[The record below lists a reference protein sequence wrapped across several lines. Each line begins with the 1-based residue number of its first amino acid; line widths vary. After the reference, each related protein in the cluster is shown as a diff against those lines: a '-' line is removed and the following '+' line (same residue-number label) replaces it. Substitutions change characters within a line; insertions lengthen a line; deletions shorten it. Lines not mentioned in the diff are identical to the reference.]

1 MKIEGP
7 LLEALTHRLSE
18 CPSDFLAEPRSK
30 LQPNGIEVS
39 AVIFDLIRDLGGRP
53 LTKKE
58 LAECTISD
66 PKSKEERNAIR
77 LMLIASWLLHDT
89 WFRARGTFG
98 QSAFELLTKG
108 LKEVAKLVEASQFV
122 SDPDRREELTR
133 LCLKGLGLRPAG
145 ETEAQA
151 QDRLNTLDSV
161 ERARVVKAAREAEE
175 RARQI
180 REEMRRKAEE
190 EAAASY
196 GRE

>member
-1 MKIEGP
+1 MKQEGP
-7 LLEALTHRLSE
+7 QLESLTHRLSE
-18 CPSDFLAEPRSK
+18 CPAEFFAEPRSK
-30 LQPNGIEVS
+30 AQPNGIEVS
-39 AVIFDLIRDLGGRP
+39 AVIFDLIRDLGGKP
-53 LTKKE
+53 LSKKE
-58 LAECTISD
+58 LAEFTISN

-77 LMLIASWLLHDT
+77 LILIASWLLHDS
-89 WFRARGTFG
+89 WFRARGTYAL
-98 QSAFELLTKG
+98 SAYDLLTRG
-108 LKEVAKLVEASQFV
+108 LKDVAKLVEASEFV
-122 SDPDRREELTR
+122 SDPDRREELAR
-133 LCLKGLGLRPAG
+133 ICLKGLGLRPAG
-145 ETEAQA
+145 ETEIQA

>member
-1 MKIEGP
+1 MIQEGP
-7 LLEALTHRLSE
+7 QLEALTRRLSE
-18 CPSDFLAEPRSK
+18 CPAEFLAEPRSTI
-30 LQPNGIEVS
+30 QPNGVEVC
-39 AVIFDLIRDLGGRP
+39 AIIFDLIRDLGGKP
-53 LTKKE
+53 LSKKE
-58 LAECTISD
+58 LAEFTLSN
-66 PKSKEERNAIR
+66 PKSKEECNRIR
-77 LMLIASWLLHDT
+77 LMLITSWLLHDS
-89 WFRARGTFG
+89 WFRARGIY
-98 QSAFELLTKG
+98 ALPAYELLTKG
-108 LKEVAKLVEASQFV
+108 LKELARLVEATQFV
-122 SDPDRREELTR
+122 SDSDRREELAR

-145 ETEAQA
+145 ETETQA